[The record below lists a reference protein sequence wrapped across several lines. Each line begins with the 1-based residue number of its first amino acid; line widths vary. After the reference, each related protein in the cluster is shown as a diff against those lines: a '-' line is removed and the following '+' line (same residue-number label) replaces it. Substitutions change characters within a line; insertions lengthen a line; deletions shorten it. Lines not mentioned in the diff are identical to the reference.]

1 MSLLELLIYMS
12 VLLILT
18 IAIVASTMSL
28 STVFARNKSARVLTD
43 AAAIVAE
50 RLTRDIRDAD
60 SVNLLLSTLN
70 ATSSVLVLENG
81 ATTTTYSIV
90 EGNIVIDVEGVALGA
105 LTPDEVLVNKFSAVR
120 YAGTDSEA
128 VRVTMS
134 LSVVGRY
141 ASTTEIFYSTGVLR
155 GSYEE

>member
-90 EGNIVIDVEGVALGA
+90 GGNIVIDVEGVALGA

-141 ASTTEIFYSTGVLR
+141 ASTTEIFYSAGVLR